1 MFFMEREFNGH
12 DFIFNHTRKDRKD
25 RCRLRNIFLI
35 QFYFELLDQSQAI
48 LRFKISFFRFM

>member
-1 MFFMEREFNGH
+1 MFFMEKEFNRH
-12 DFIFNHTRKDRKD
+12 DFIFNHTRKIRS
-25 RCRLRNIFLI
+25 RLRNIFFI